1 MDYALFQLE
10 DGFRRASPG
19 DSLGVMKSKQR
30 SKPRSGNGKATLKL
44 APQARPRRTP
54 WRPASATLIAKSD
67 GPLIEL
73 ATTDVK
79 TTAHPV
85 ILIEDNRLLLE
96 GLSAMLSAQGLKVVA
111 TARTGAEAL
120 RHVARHRPHLVLLD
134 ATLGDRDSLTLVT
147 SVKKVFP
154 DIKVIVMHLLPSQED
169 VIAFVRAGV
178 SGFIMKDASLADFVS
193 TIRAVADGDNVLPPV
208 ITGTLFSHVADQA
221 ATGKKAAL
229 KAALRMTAPERDV
242 MALIADGLGNREIA
256 GRLGV
261 QSHTVKSHLHNIL
274 EKLALHTRLEI
285 AGSDGDGR
293 ADGDGRGRLRPV

>member
-1 MDYALFQLE
+1 
-10 DGFRRASPG
+10 
-19 DSLGVMKSKQR
+19 MKSKQR
-30 SKPRSGNGKATLKL
+30 SKPRGASGRATLKL
-44 APQARPRRTP
+44 AAHARPMRTP
-54 WRPASATLIAKSD
+54 WRQSPATVITHSD
-67 GPLIEL
+67 GPLLEL

-79 TTAHPV
+79 TAAVPV

-111 TARTGAEAL
+111 TARTGTEAL

-169 VIAFVRAGV
+169 VVAFVRAGV

-193 TIRAVADGDNVLPPV
+193 TIRAVADGGHVLPTV
-208 ITGTLFSHVADQA
+208 MTGTLFSHLADQA
-221 ATGKKAAL
+221 VNGKRAAV

-242 MALIADGLGNREIA
+242 MALIADGLDNRQVAE
-256 GRLGV
+256 RLGLRSQAV
-261 QSHTVKSHLHNIL
+261 RSHLHNIL